1 MEFPDRRAN
10 HDRRSAYPDRRVH
23 LFDRRALDTTVPSH
37 VVGQTPPLRWSDLPD
52 RLIPL
57 VFIAILSLADVVTTD
72 RLAEL
77 GGNEIN
83 PVGEWLLENG
93 WLLSAKLVAVAA
105 LAGLVTRAQPRRWI
119 PLALWAVVTVY
130 SVVIVAHLWQ
140 LATY

>member
-1 MEFPDRRAN
+1 MP
-10 HDRRSAYPDRRVH
+10 P
-23 LFDRRALDTTVPSH
+23 P
-37 VVGQTPPLRWSDLPD
+37 VVESRPLRWTDLPD

-57 VFIAILSLADVVTTD
+57 VAISILSLTDVVTTD

-77 GGNEIN
+77 GGPEIN
-83 PVGEWLLENG
+83 PVGRWLLENG

-119 PLALWAVVTVY
+119 PLALWAVVGVY
-130 SVVIVAHLWQ
+130 SIVIVVHVWQ